1 MKYKFIVFVLS
12 IAFFAF
18 SFVHTGWYAYV
29 CSEISSSPDK
39 ELILQDFAIALEIPS
54 QCKEISY
61 SKEPVFCDA
70 VHFNWL
76 AIPPT
81 TAIEIV
87 CGTGTIRIYYSDG
100 RVEIPKGVSLPEASR
115 VFWDAIGNA
124 FPEFKQAIISQ
135 YEKEKE

>member
-70 VHFNWL
+70 VQFNSM
-76 AIPPT
+76 AIPST
-81 TAIEIV
+81 TAILIG
-87 CGTGTIRIYYSDG
+87 CGTGTAIKIYYDG
-100 RVEIPKGVSLPEASR
+100 RVEIPDITLPEASR
-115 VFWDAIGNA
+115 VFWYTVGNA